1 MFIVR
6 LMCLA
11 IIILLIGITDNLALD
26 GVLTKR
32 VKAWLEKHLPKI
44 E

>member
-11 IIILLIGITDNLALD
+11 IIMLLIGMADNLALD
-26 GVLTKR
+26 GVLTDR
-32 VKAWLEKHLPKI
+32 VKAWLKKHLPKI